1 MLLVIEG
8 IIYLNLNGMGKVKF
22 FVDNYKVIVN
32 VIYFGYDLYILFI
45 FFFDMDMFI
54 FDESYELFYYVY
66 EG

>member
-1 MLLVIEG
+1 
-8 IIYLNLNGMGKVKF
+8 MGKVKF